1 MKVVAHISSL
11 QSMSMKAHTLVHQN
25 MSMREEVHTFGLHRM
40 CMKLM
45 ARTWAPHSRCMNWMV
60 DMSYYI
66 EPSVRYD
73 N

>member
-1 MKVVAHISSL
+1 
-11 QSMSMKAHTLVHQN
+11 MSMRVHTLVHQN
-25 MSMREEVHTFGLHRM
+25 MSMREKVHTFGLHRM
-40 CMKLM
+40 YMKLM